1 MRRTRFMS
9 LFFLALSAAFFCV
22 QDFRWALQF
31 PLLEYFFLKGG
42 QVALAPPGPSARQ
55 LEALRRRAEK
65 NGDAQQLAFAAMHW
79 PYDKRE
85 ESFRLAEQAVA
96 RDPSLTWIYYHAAS
110 RHVGQ
115 WREAAVAERLR
126 SWVAKL
132 EAFDPDNALP
142 SLFHAELLRAAA
154 KDWPQRS
161 HVANADKAVWWP
173 FLLAQTEWRAA
184 MEHAFQQPRFDEY
197 SVRRFDLERTV
208 LRQQGW
214 ENPSTMLRYVAGYT
228 APNLLNIR
236 QFAEFQTEYV
246 AAQAERAGRH
256 NQALA
261 TCFRTAAFGR
271 RLREGAANLMEGLI
285 GTVVEAMGTRPWP
298 EALRKAGRVE
308 EATLAE
314 LQLSYLRRGAGV
326 YARELLLQSSTSYW
340 SGLLLHIFEFIV
352 ILFGL
357 LTLASV
363 LYVNAKRWVRPRVR
377 GRLYQAVTVAENYLP
392 ILLFFGCL
400 GVYLVYSPY
409 AYNFR
414 QYMAT
419 KAEIHQIEPFFYN
432 IYPGAGLV
440 PGYLTMPVERPFAD
454 YGYWALAA
462 LVVVALLAAYE
473 ERQVRKHAASGPVR
487 AAGTGS

>member
-9 LFFLALSAAFFCV
+9 LFFLALSVAFFCV

-42 QVALAPPGPSARQ
+42 QAALAPLGPSARQ
-55 LEALRRRAEK
+55 LEALRQRAEK

-79 PYDKRE
+79 PSDKRE

-96 RDPSLTWIYYHAAS
+96 RDPRLTWIYYPAAG
-110 RHVGQ
+110 RYADQ

-126 SWVAKL
+126 PWVAKL

-142 SLFHAELLRAAA
+142 SLFRAELLRETT
-154 KDWPQRS
+154 KDWRDRS
-161 HVANADKAVWWP
+161 RVASSDKAVWWP

-184 MEHAFQQPRFDEY
+184 MERAFQQPRFDEY
-197 SVRRFDLERTV
+197 SVRRFNLERTV
-208 LRQQGW
+208 LRQVGW
-214 ENPSTMLRYVAGYT
+214 ENPSTMLRYVAGYSV
-228 APNLLNIR
+228 PNLLNIR

-246 AAQAERAGRH
+246 AAQAQRAGRH
-256 NQALA
+256 NEALA
-261 TCFRTAAFGR
+261 AYLRTAAFGR
-271 RLREGAANLMEGLI
+271 RLREGAATLMEGLV
-285 GTVVEAMGTRPWP
+285 GSVVEAMGTKPWP
-298 EALRKAGRVE
+298 DALRKAGRIE
-308 EATLAE
+308 EAALAD

-340 SGLLLHIFEFIV
+340 AGLLLHIFEFTV

-357 LTLASV
+357 LTLACII
-363 LYVNAKRWVRPRVR
+363 YVNAKRWVRPRVR

-414 QYMAT
+414 HYMAT
-419 KAEIHQIEPFFYN
+419 KAEIHQLEPFSYN
-432 IYPGAGLV
+432 TYPGAGFV
-440 PGYLTMPVERPFAD
+440 PGFLTLPVERPFAD
-454 YGYWALAA
+454 YGFWALAA

-473 ERQVRKHAASGPVR
+473 ERQVRKQEASGQPR
-487 AAGTGS
+487 ATVTGS

>member
-9 LFFLALSAAFFCV
+9 LFFLALSVAFFCV

-42 QVALAPPGPSARQ
+42 QASAAPPGPSARQ
-55 LEALRRRAEK
+55 LEALRQRAEK
-65 NGDAQQLAFAAMHW
+65 SGDAQQLAFAALHW
-79 PYDKRE
+79 PDDKRE

-96 RDPSLTWIYYHAAS
+96 RDPRLTWIYYHAAA

-126 SWVAKL
+126 TWVAKL

-142 SLFHAELLRAAA
+142 SLFHAELLRETTT
-154 KDWPQRS
+154 DWPNRS
-161 HVANADKAVWWP
+161 RVANSDKAVMWP

-184 MEHAFQQPRFDEY
+184 MERAFQQPRFDEY
-197 SVRRFDLERTV
+197 SGRRFDLERTV
-208 LRQQGW
+208 LRRQGW
-214 ENPSTMLRYVAGYT
+214 ENPSTMLRYVAGYS

-246 AAQAERAGRH
+246 AAEAERAGRH
-256 NQALA
+256 TQALA
-261 TCFRTAAFGR
+261 AYLRTAAFGR
-271 RLREGAANLMEGLI
+271 RLREGAANLMEGII
-285 GTVVEAMGTRPWP
+285 GGVVEAMGTKPWP
-298 EALRKAGRVE
+298 DALRKAGRME
-308 EATLAE
+308 EAALAE

-326 YARELLLQSSTSYW
+326 YARELFLQSSTSYW

-357 LTLASV
+357 LTLASIV
-363 LYVNAKRWVRPRVR
+363 YVNAKRWVRPRVR

-392 ILLFFGCL
+392 VLLFFGCL

-419 KAEIHQIEPFFYN
+419 KAEIHQLEPFLYN
-432 IYPGAGLV
+432 TYPGAGFA
-440 PGYLTMPVERPFAD
+440 PGFLTMPVERPFAD

-473 ERQVRKHAASGPVR
+473 ERQVRRQARSGQAR
-487 AAGTGS
+487 ATVTGS